1 MQQLDERLKGQY
13 ASLSPQ
19 EQRVADFIFDHFDDL
34 ISYNSAELA
43 QLSGVSKAT
52 VSRLF
57 KRLGYDKYKDMRDE
71 LRTLRQSGMPLTDQ
85 RDAVQ
90 GNTLLARHYKQE
102 MANLTQWVNALDA
115 RQFAEALT
123 AMVAARRIVVIGMR
137 NAYPAALHL
146 RQQLL
151 QARGQVLVLPQPGQS
166 LSEELVDLTADDL
179 VVMMAFRR
187 RPRIVRPL
195 LQQLQQL
202 QRDGV
207 PVLLMCEPQAH
218 SLFPLSRWQLCAPL
232 DSVSAYDSYASVNS
246 LINLLANAFLHET
259 LDSGRPRI
267 HDIATLYQQ
276 LDELEQR

>member
-195 LQQLQQL
+195 LLQQL

>member
-1 MQQLDERLKGQY
+1 
-13 ASLSPQ
+13 
-19 EQRVADFIFDHFDDL
+19 
-34 ISYNSAELA
+34 
-43 QLSGVSKAT
+43 
-52 VSRLF
+52 
-57 KRLGYDKYKDMRDE
+57 
-71 LRTLRQSGMPLTDQ
+71 PLTDQ

-151 QARGQVLVLPQPGQS
+151 QARGQVLV
-166 LSEELVDLTADDL
+166 DLTADDL

-195 LQQLQQL
+195 LQQL

-267 HDIATLYQQ
+267 HDIATL
-276 LDELEQR
+276 

>member
-1 MQQLDERLKGQY
+1 MEQLDERLKAQY

-19 EQRVADFIFDHFDDL
+19 EQRVADFIVDHFDDL

-57 KRLGYDKYKDMRDE
+57 KRLGYEKYRDMRDE
-71 LRTLRQSGMPLTDQ
+71 LRTLRQSGMPLTDH
-85 RDAVQ
+85 REAVQ

-102 MANLTQWVNALDA
+102 MANLTQWVNTLDA
-115 RQFAEALT
+115 RQFAEAINAL
-123 AMVAARRIVVIGMR
+123 VKARRVVIIGMR
-137 NAYPAALHL
+137 NSWPLALHL

-151 QARGQVLVLPQPGQS
+151 QARGQVVVLPQPGQS
-166 LSEELVDLTADDL
+166 LSEELVDISAEDI
-179 VVMMAFRR
+179 VVVMAFRR
-187 RPRIVRPL
+187 RPRIIRPL
-195 LQQLQQL
+195 MQQLQQ
-202 QRDGV
+202 RGV
-207 PVLLMCEPQAH
+207 PQLLICEPQAH
-218 SLFPLSRWQLCAPL
+218 SLFPLACWRLCAPL
-232 DSVSAYDSYASVNS
+232 DSVSAFDSYASANS
-246 LINLLANAFLHET
+246 LINLLANALLHEI

>member
-1 MQQLDERLKGQY
+1 MEQLDERLKAQY

-19 EQRVADFIFDHFDDL
+19 EQRVADFIVDHFDDL

-57 KRLGYDKYKDMRDE
+57 KRLGYEKYRDMRDE
-71 LRTLRQSGMPLTDQ
+71 LRTLRQSGMPLTDH
-85 RDAVQ
+85 REAVQ

-115 RQFAEALT
+115 RQFAEAINAL
-123 AMVAARRIVVIGMR
+123 VNARRVVIIGMR
-137 NAYPAALHL
+137 NSWPLALHL

-151 QARGQVLVLPQPGQS
+151 QARGQVVVLPQPGQS
-166 LSEELVDLTADDL
+166 LSEELVDLCEEDIV
-179 VVMMAFRR
+179 VVMVFRR
-187 RPRIVRPL
+187 RPRIIRPL
-195 LQQLQQL
+195 MQQLQQ
-202 QRDGV
+202 RGV
-207 PVLLMCEPQAH
+207 PQLLICEPQAH
-218 SLFPLSRWQLCAPL
+218 SLFPLACWRLCAPL
-232 DSVSAYDSYASVNS
+232 DSVSAFDSYASANS
-246 LINLLANAFLHET
+246 LINLLANALLHEI

>member
-1 MQQLDERLKGQY
+1 MEQLDERLKAQY

-19 EQRVADFIFDHFDDL
+19 EQRVADFIVDHFNDL

-57 KRLGYDKYKDMRDE
+57 KRLGYEKYRDMRDE
-71 LRTLRQSGMPLTDQ
+71 LRTLRQSGMPLTDH
-85 RDAVQ
+85 REAVQ

-115 RQFAEALT
+115 RQFAEAINAL
-123 AMVAARRIVVIGMR
+123 VKARRVVIIGMR
-137 NAYPAALHL
+137 NSWPLALHL

-151 QARGQVLVLPQPGQS
+151 QARGQVVVLPQPGQS
-166 LSEELVDLTADDL
+166 LSEELVDLCEEDF
-179 VVMMAFRR
+179 VVVMAFRR
-187 RPRIVRPL
+187 RPRIIRPL
-195 LQQLQQL
+195 MQQLQQ
-202 QRDGV
+202 RGV
-207 PVLLMCEPQAH
+207 PQLLICEPQAH
-218 SLFPLSRWQLCAPL
+218 SLFPLACWRLSAPL
-232 DSVSAYDSYASVNS
+232 DSVSAFDSYASANS
-246 LINLLANAFLHET
+246 LINLLANALLHEI

>member
-1 MQQLDERLKGQY
+1 MEQLDERLKAQY

-19 EQRVADFIFDHFDDL
+19 EQRVADFIVDHFDDL

-57 KRLGYDKYKDMRDE
+57 KRLGYEKYRDMRDE
-71 LRTLRQSGMPLTDQ
+71 LRTLRQSGMPLTDH
-85 RDAVQ
+85 REAVQ

-102 MANLTQWVNALDA
+102 MANQTQWVNALDA
-115 RQFAEALT
+115 RQFAEAINAL
-123 AMVAARRIVVIGMR
+123 VKARRVVIIGMR
-137 NAYPAALHL
+137 NSWPLALHL

-151 QARGQVLVLPQPGQS
+151 QARGQVVVLPQPGQS
-166 LSEELVDLTADDL
+166 LSEELVDLCEEDI
-179 VVMMAFRR
+179 VVVMAFRR
-187 RPRIVRPL
+187 RPRIIRPL
-195 LQQLQQL
+195 MQQLQQ
-202 QRDGV
+202 RGV
-207 PVLLMCEPQAH
+207 PQLLICEPQAH
-218 SLFPLSRWQLCAPL
+218 SLFPLACWRLSAPL
-232 DSVSAYDSYASVNS
+232 DSVSAFDSYASANS
-246 LINLLANAFLHET
+246 LINLLANALLHEI